1 MFVRS
6 ARTPLAR
13 ASVSIVVAVGAALG
27 GFNVAYGQGNPTVSQ
42 GHIDAATAAAGT
54 DLRGWLELCRPA
66 PPPAQDHRPGMIPQ
80 TPNPLA
86 ALLGEKMAAEPTK
99 VFDNVYFLGT
109 KFVSAWAVTTSDG
122 IILIDALNN
131 DEEAERVI
139 TGGLRK
145 LGLDPAQIKYLVI
158 SHAHGDHYGGAGHI
172 VEKYRPRVVMSEIDW
187 RELEKPV
194 LQFDN
199 VLFGRP
205 PKRDMAVADGH
216 KLQLGD
222 TAVELYVT
230 PGHTPGTITTVFT
243 ARDGSRSHRAMLWG
257 GTAFNFGKVAPQM
270 RNYVA
275 SADRMADLAAR
286 EKIDVILSNHV
297 RYDAGLERMA
307 KLAAR
312 RQDEAHPYVI
322 GSENVARAIKVIGE
336 CARGFL
342 TSFDTEPEPAKK

>member
-1 MFVRS
+1 MVVRL
-6 ARTPLAR
+6 ATTPVAR
-13 ASVSIVVAVGAALG
+13 ASGSIVVAAGAVLG
-27 GFNVAYGQGNPTVSQ
+27 GFNLAHGEGNPTVSQ

-54 DLRGWLELCRPA
+54 DLRGWLELCRPL
-66 PPPAQDHRPGMIPQ
+66 PPVQQAHRPGMVSQ

-86 ALLGEKMAAEPTK
+86 ALIGDKMLAEPTK

-139 TGGLRK
+139 TAGMRK

-172 VEKYRPRVVMSEIDW
+172 VEKFHPRVVMSDVDW
-187 RELEKPV
+187 GELEKPN

-199 VLFGRP
+199 ALWGRP
-205 PKRDMAVADGH
+205 PKRDLTIADAH

-222 TAVELYVT
+222 TGVELYVT

-243 ARDGSRSHRAMLWG
+243 AKDGSTSHRAMLWG

-270 RNYVA
+270 RSYVA

-286 EKIDVILSNHV
+286 EKVDVILSNHV
-297 RYDAGLERMA
+297 RFDAGLERMA

-312 RQDEAHPYVI
+312 RQGEAHPYVI